1 MFIHTENLV
10 KVFHLADQVE
20 LQALQGLDIEIGEGE
35 MVGLVGA
42 SGSGKSTLL
51 NIIGGLIQPTA
62 GSISV
67 NGRQLS
73 ALSTKE
79 LDRYRREEVGFVWQQ
94 SARNLIPWLN
104 AIENVSYPMI
114 TAGTKRNIAQERATE
129 LLEMVGL
136 GDRLTHKVEMLSG
149 GEQSRVAL
157 AIALANGP
165 SLLLADEPTGELDT
179 ATANMIYDLFRQL
192 NRELNL
198 TTLIVSHDPHIA
210 RHVDR
215 VVLIRD
221 GKLAG
226 ETVRTPK
233 TSAESDEANE
243 ETEEVEFVDL
253 IVVDGNGRL
262 QIPPDIREELGFNQ
276 RIRLERLE
284 DGIILRPVEV
294 ENRPAKVAPEK
305 KADEQK
311 QSRLGRLFGG
321 NKS

>member
-233 TSAESDEANE
+233 TSAESDGGAFLVGRHQVVVLL
-243 ETEEVEFVDL
+243 ETV
-253 IVVDGNGRL
+253 
-262 QIPPDIREELGFNQ
+262 
-276 RIRLERLE
+276 
-284 DGIILRPVEV
+284 
-294 ENRPAKVAPEK
+294 
-305 KADEQK
+305 
-311 QSRLGRLFGG
+311 
-321 NKS
+321 